1 MRVDDAIRQR
11 RSIRSYEDRE
21 VPDELVEE
29 LLGLTRHAPS
39 SMDGQ
44 PWRFVVVRDL
54 ATKEGIAAAKNDA
67 CPPAKRGYPADFL
80 VGAPLLVAICVETE
94 RSFDRAHENGILAA
108 ATLMLAA
115 TARGLGSVYLSAYRN
130 GDCGLQSRIGAL
142 LRLPEGFEPISLVPL
157 GYPSERP
164 GPRRLRPLAAM
175 IDHV

>member
-11 RSIRSYEDRE
+11 RSVRSYEERD

-29 LLGLTRHAPS
+29 LLGLTRYAPS

-44 PWRFVVVRDL
+44 PWRFVVVRDREI
-54 ATKEGIAAAKNDA
+54 KERIAAAKNDS
-67 CPPAKRGYPADFL
+67 CPPAKRRYPADFL
-80 VGAPLLVAICVETE
+80 VGAPLLVAVCVETK
-94 RSFDRAHENGILAA
+94 RSFDRARENGILAA

-142 LRLPEGFEPISLVPL
+142 LRLPEGFEPICLVPL
-157 GYPSERP
+157 GYPSEQP
-164 GPRRLRPLAAM
+164 PPRRLRPLASM
-175 IDHV
+175 IDHA